1 MKENFIVVALFSMVL
16 LAGLGYAA
24 NWQTVTTFQGSSD
37 TTTNYFK
44 IDATEWRIKWSYTPK
59 AGIAGDLAIFSF
71 LVYPKGETTRYV
83 ESLMKTGRNETSGTL
98 YIHEGGK
105 EYYLKIIVANIDGF
119 TVTVEQDVDTIPKGA
134 EGGSSLGAVAF
145 VLIIVVVIVLAV
157 VLVKRRKKPPAAQT
171 PTK

>member
-1 MKENFIVVALFSMVL
+1 MKEKFIVAVLFFMVL
-16 LAGLGYAA
+16 LTGLGYAA

-59 AGIAGDLAIFSF
+59 AGIAGDLACFSVF
-71 LVYPKGETTRYV
+71 IYPKGETVNYV
-83 ESLMKTGRNETSGTL
+83 DFILKTGRNETSGTL
-98 YIHEGGK
+98 YVHEGGK
-105 EYYLKIIVANIDGF
+105 EYYLKIGAANVDGY
-119 TVTVEQDVDTIPKGA
+119 TITVEQDTDTIPKGA

-145 VLIIVVVIVLAV
+145 ILIIVVVIVLAV
-157 VLVKRRKKPPAAQT
+157 VLVKRRKKPPVAQT

>member
-1 MKENFIVVALFSMVL
+1 MKEKFIVAVLFFMVL
-16 LAGLGYAA
+16 LTGLGYAA

-59 AGIAGDLAIFSF
+59 TGIAGDFAGFSVF
-71 LVYPKGETTRYV
+71 IYPKGETVNYV
-83 ESLMKTGRNETSGTL
+83 DFILKTGRNETSGTL
-98 YIHEGGK
+98 YVHEGGK
-105 EYYLKIIVANIDGF
+105 EYYMKIGAANVDGY
-119 TVTVEQDVDTIPKGA
+119 TITVEQDIDTIPKGA

-157 VLVKRRKKPPAAQT
+157 VLIKRRKKPPAVQT

>member
-1 MKENFIVVALFSMVL
+1 MKESFIVVALFSMVL

-59 AGIAGDLAIFSF
+59 AGIAGDLACFSVF
-71 LVYPKGETTRYV
+71 IYPKGETTQFIDTV
-83 ESLMKTGRNETSGTL
+83 IKTGRNETSGTL
-98 YIHEGGK
+98 YVHEGGK
-105 EYYLKIIVANIDGF
+105 EYYLKIGVANVDGF

-134 EGGSSLGAVAF
+134 EGGSSLGAIAF